1 MLLTQVFAEEPLASA
16 PLVRSNEAAMK
27 QAFEQ
32 VARREAAMSAAVGAY
47 NKKPRRKYVTPRTAD
62 PRAAY
67 YYVQWKQKIERVG
80 SANYPAGSIPAD
92 HQVTAKVQV
101 TILPSGALESVEVIR
116 SSGIPEVDRYIARIA
131 QLASPYDR
139 PSNELLGV
147 NNRLSFV
154 SSWTFGEATDS
165 KEHAASAR

>member
-1 MLLTQVFAEEPLASA
+1 
-16 PLVRSNEAAMK
+16 MK
-27 QAFEQ
+27 QTFEQ
-32 VARREAAMSAAVGAY
+32 VARREAAMSAAVDAY
-47 NKKPRRKYVTPRTAD
+47 NKKPRRKYITPRTAD

-67 YYVQWKQKIERVG
+67 YYVQWKQKVERVG
-80 SANYPAGSIPAD
+80 DANYPSNSIPAGR
-92 HQVTAKVQV
+92 QVTAKVQV
-101 TILPSGALESVEVIR
+101 TILPNGVLESVEVIR

-139 PSNELLGV
+139 PSDELLGL

-165 KEHAASAR
+165 REHPASAQ